1 MMKDRDVKKQNDSR
15 NGGGILKL
23 IPGVVFLFVIFAVFA
38 LNIAEAAESFSGQSG
53 KDGIKAAMAGLGSV
67 EKVTYPFV
75 NINGFYQGLMQR
87 DYIYDAEP
95 QNDTIRMSN
104 GKVVSVSSAASKKKM
119 RKAAAELKKTQDWLS
134 ERGIQSLYVQAPSK
148 TCFSDDD
155 LMPGISNKT
164 YDKLEFFIG
173 EMKKQNA
180 GYIDARELI
189 ADTGADGFYKTD
201 HHWTTETAFDVAVKV
216 GKLLNE
222 DYGFN
227 IDDAVLDPSNYSFDT
242 HRDAFLGAEGRRTGR
257 YYVGLDDFTVITP
270 DFETDMHAAI
280 DSSETGH
287 SERDG
292 SFEET
297 VMDSEKDT
305 RHYSFDDSAYY
316 AYWGGDYGRAEI
328 INNNVDDD
336 SSVII
341 FKDSYGIPVSA
352 FLTNMFHR
360 VNVIDKRYY
369 ESDETLKELI
379 EETDPDLVMFVY
391 GPGYLGKKKM
401 FSLN

>member
-1 MMKDRDVKKQNDSR
+1 M
-15 NGGGILKL
+15 
-23 IPGVVFLFVIFAVFA
+23 AV
-38 LNIAEAAESFSGQSG
+38 S
-53 KDGIKAAMAGLGSV
+53 
-67 EKVTYPFV
+67 T
-75 NINGFYQGLMQR
+75 
-87 DYIYDAEP
+87 
-95 QNDTIRMSN
+95 
-104 GKVVSVSSAASKKKM
+104 
-119 RKAAAELKKTQDWLS
+119 
-134 ERGIQSLYVQAPSK
+134 
-148 TCFSDDD
+148 
-155 LMPGISNKT
+155 
-164 YDKLEFFIG
+164 
-173 EMKKQNA
+173 
-180 GYIDARELI
+180 
-189 ADTGADGFYKTD
+189 
-201 HHWTTETAFDVAVKV
+201 

-227 IDDAVLDPSNYSFDT
+227 ISKEVLDPSNYDFDT

-270 DFETDMHAAI
+270 AFDTDFHAGI

-297 VMDSEKDT
+297 VMDMEKDT
-305 RHYSFDDSAYY
+305 EHYSFDDSAYY
-316 AYWGGDYGRAEI
+316 TYWGGDYGRAET

-341 FKDSYGIPVSA
+341 FKDSYGIPVTA
-352 FLTNMFHR
+352 FMTNMFHR

-369 ESDETLKELI
+369 ESTETLKELI

>member
-1 MMKDRDVKKQNDSR
+1 MKDRKEEAQSNNRS
-15 NGGGILKL
+15 GGAILKL
-23 IPGVVFLFVIFAVFA
+23 LPGAIFMIVVFVMFAF
-38 LNIAEAAESFSGQSG
+38 NIAETYGNLSEQSG
-53 KDGIKAAMAGLGSV
+53 KERLRAAAADVESV
-67 EKVTYPFV
+67 DRVTYPFI
-75 NINGFYQGLMQR
+75 NINGFYQGVMQR
-87 DYIYDAEP
+87 DYIYDVDP
-95 QNDTIRMSN
+95 QNDTIRTGN
-104 GKVVSVSSAASKKKM
+104 GKVVSVSSTASKKKM

-134 ERGIQSLYVQAPSK
+134 ERGIASLYVQAPSK
-148 TCFSDDD
+148 TCFSEED

-164 YDKLEFFIG
+164 YDKLEFFVK
-173 EMKKQNA
+173 ELDKQNVT
-180 GYIDARELI
+180 YVDAREWI
-189 ADTGADGFYKTD
+189 KDNGADGFYKTD
-201 HHWTTETAFDVAVKV
+201 HHWTTETAFDVAVST

-227 IDDAVLDPSNYSFDT
+227 ISKEVLDPSNYDFDK

-270 DFETDMHAAI
+270 AFDTDFHAGI

-297 VMDSEKDT
+297 VMDMEKDT
-305 RHYSFDDSAYY
+305 EHYSFDDSAYY
-316 AYWGGDYGRAEI
+316 TYWGGDYGRAET

-341 FKDSYGIPVSA
+341 FKDSYGIPVTA
-352 FLTNMFHR
+352 FMTNMFHR

-369 ESDETLKELI
+369 ESTETLKELI